1 MPLFCNRCGSAR
13 DRFCG
18 SAFIQYMGNHQ
29 GKSAETIT
37 QTKYERCETKKKTKR
52 NLSVPSEESHSCRQ
66 PKAEVGGSFVESVP
80 VVFYKPSESAGRLTF
95 LPLKANTS
103 VTFLHRQLET
113 STQAQKSSRKS
124 GIVIT
129 VLKLFEWVLTS
140 KIQGEKQNVLYL
152 NHFNVPKIN
161 LHLLR
166 YAKSLFTYFPILN
179 FC

>member
-1 MPLFCNRCGSAR
+1 MPLFCNRCGSAL

-29 GKSAETIT
+29 GKSAETVT
-37 QTKYERCETKKKTKR
+37 QTKTKKQREIFLSYRKSCTDVDEQRRWSEVPLQKVSHRSFTNHR
-52 NLSVPSEESHSCRQ
+52 NQRVVNFSP
-66 PKAEVGGSFVESVP
+66 PKGQ
-80 VVFYKPSESAGRLTF
+80 YLCH
-95 LPLKANTS
+95 
-103 VTFLHRQLET
+103 FLHRQLKT
-113 STQAQKSSRKS
+113 STQAQKSRRKS

-161 LHLLR
+161 LRLLC
-166 YAKSLFTYFPILN
+166 YAKSLFTYFPVLN